1 MATKP
6 TSQLKENPTLK
17 TTSTVRLLLST
28 SPLIPIKTKT
38 SKFTTNYEHHES
50 NSQEYDNEE
59 SKQIVPSE
67 TNDESNAIRDC
78 KFNPCL
84 NEGVCYLVK
93 ANRFNCLCKNLFY
106 GDYCE
111 NNAIEKIC
119 HKHFM
124 ELIISK
130 EIEKLLQIELDDL
143 FVNSPKTL
151 NLCKLKHFN
160 STHVVFR
167 IPFEKCLTS
176 IMVTKY

>member
-1 MATKP
+1 
-6 TSQLKENPTLK
+6 
-17 TTSTVRLLLST
+17 LSS
-28 SPLIPIKTKT
+28 SPIIPIKTKT
-38 SKFTTNYEHHES
+38 SKITTNYDTRED

-59 SKQIVPSE
+59 SEQTSPSE
-67 TNDESNAIRDC
+67 TDDESNAIKGC

-84 NEGVCYLVK
+84 NDGVCYLVK

-111 NNAIEKIC
+111 YNAIQKVC

-130 EIEKLLQIELDDL
+130 EIEKLLHIELNDL
-143 FVNSPKTL
+143 FLNSRKTL

-160 STHVVFR
+160 STHGIFR

-176 IMVTKY
+176 KMVTRNHKTLNLLFY